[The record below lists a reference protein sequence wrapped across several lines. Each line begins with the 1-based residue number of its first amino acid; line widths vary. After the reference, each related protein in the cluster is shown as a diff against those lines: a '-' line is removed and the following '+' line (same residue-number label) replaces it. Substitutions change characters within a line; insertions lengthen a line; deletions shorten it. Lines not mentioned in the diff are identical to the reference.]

1 MRLFNC
7 HGCQQVLFFENSR
20 CVVCEHAL
28 GYAPID
34 NQLYGLT
41 DNGDG
46 TVSPLRHAEWRFR
59 YCANREQIGCNWLLA
74 EQDAGEF
81 CRSCRYTTVLPPLDV
96 GEHLEYWR
104 RLEIAKRRLLY
115 SLLRLGHLPPTKA
128 EAPEKGLAFAFRA
141 DSIPEPPPRRWWQWK
156 APPAPP
162 VERVMT
168 GHASGLITINV
179 AEADPAFREDVR
191 ESMSERYRTL
201 LGHFRH
207 EVGHYVWEVM
217 SEESEFLAAF
227 RELFGDERESYSD
240 ALQRHYQNGAP
251 ADWHTRYIST
261 YASTHPWEDWAE
273 TFAHYLHIVDTLET
287 AHNYGL
293 SVSPQARSEELATA
307 VSVDPYECDS
317 FRKVL
322 EDWIPVSFALNSL
335 NRSMGLADA
344 YPFVIPDPVVDKL
357 EFVRHWMRAVG
368 VSTEEH

>member
-7 HGCQQVLFFENSR
+7 HDCQQVLFFENSS
-20 CVVCEHAL
+20 CLVCGHTL

-34 NQLYGLT
+34 NELYSLN
-41 DNGDG
+41 DNADG
-46 TVSPLRHAEWRFR
+46 TVSPMREPRWRFR
-59 YCANREQIGCNWLLA
+59 YCANRQRLGCNWLLA
-74 EQDAGEF
+74 SQDEGDL
-81 CRSCRYTTVLPPLDV
+81 CLSCSYTEVAPPLDQ
-96 GEHLEYWR
+96 ENHITYWR

-115 SLLRLGHLPPTKA
+115 SLMRLHQVPPTKVEDPA
-128 EAPEKGLAFAFRA
+128 KGLAFAFKA
-141 DSIPEPPPRRWWQWK
+141 VSIPEPPRRRWWQWK

-207 EVGHYVWEVM
+207 EVGHYIWDRLAEVP
-217 SEESEFLAAF
+217 EFLDAF
-227 RELFGDERESYSD
+227 RERFGDERDNYSA
-240 ALQRHYQNGAP
+240 ALQRHYRDGAP
-251 ADWHTRYIST
+251 ANWHETFIST

-293 SVSPQARSEELATA
+293 SVNPQRASGDLAAIITA
-307 VSVDPYECDS
+307 NPYESAD
-317 FRKVL
+317 FRDVL
-322 EDWIPVSFALNSL
+322 EDWVPVSFALNSL

-344 YPFVIPDPVVDKL
+344 YPFVVPEPVVSKL
-357 EFVRHWMRAVG
+357 LFVQRWIRTVG
-368 VSTEEH
+368 EPST